1 MYCKDLAEEFKQY
14 FEIVYAHNDELM
26 AKVYKI
32 RYDVYCAEL
41 HFEDEENCPNEEEKD
56 DFDVYSHHFLLKHKP
71 SGNYA
76 GTVRFVIPPH
86 DNPAA
91 LLPFEAFCGDVFD
104 QSIIDPSA
112 LKRGSFGEVSR
123 LAVPATFRKRAG
135 EQGKPYVID
144 SPNPNVLYK
153 GRRLFPYISV
163 GLYLTCSALFVLKQ
177 LDYTFVMME
186 PRLARALGRNG
197 IKFKQAGETID
208 YHGIRAPFYIDQK
221 MLIENMRPDLMDLF
235 EHIKAR
241 VHSEFSLYPESFRAA
256 S

>member
-1 MYCKDLAEEFKQY
+1 MYCENLATEFQKY
-14 FEIVYAHNDELM
+14 FEISYAHNDDLL

-41 HFEDEENCPNEEEKD
+41 HFEDEENCPGGIEMDE
-56 DFDVYSHHFLLKHKP
+56 FDSYSHHFLLKHKP
-71 SGNYA
+71 TNTYA
-76 GTVRFVIPPH
+76 GTVRFVIPPYNH
-86 DNPAA
+86 PDAP
-91 LLPFEAFCGDVFD
+91 LPFEANCGGAFNKK
-104 QSIIDPSA
+104 IIDPSA
-112 LKRGSFGEVSR
+112 LRRGSFGEVSR

-135 EQGKPYVID
+135 EQGTPYVVD
-144 SPNPNVLYK
+144 APEDQNTYK

-197 IKFKQAGETID
+197 IKFKQAGEAID
-208 YHGIRAPFYIDQK
+208 YHGLRAPFFIDQK
-221 MLIENMRPDLMDLF
+221 MLADNMRADLLSLF
-235 EHIKAR
+235 NHIKQQ
-241 VHSEFSLYPESFRAA
+241 VEDEFTHHPDRYRAA